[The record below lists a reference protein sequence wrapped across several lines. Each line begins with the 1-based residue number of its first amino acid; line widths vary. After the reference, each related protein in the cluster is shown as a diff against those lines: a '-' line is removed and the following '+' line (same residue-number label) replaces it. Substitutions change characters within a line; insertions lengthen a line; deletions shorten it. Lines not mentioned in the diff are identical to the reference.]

1 MIRILSVAAALA
13 VGATVVYAG
22 TDVVDQRQ
30 RAMKALASAAK
41 APGAV
46 LKGEAKFEL
55 DTIHS
60 SIAVFQDQV
69 AKLKDLWPDDSKD
82 GETNAL
88 PAVWDK
94 KSEFLDL
101 FDKFEADV
109 KTASEKIKDEDSF
122 KAEWPKVMSNCGGCH
137 KQYRKPQ

>member
-1 MIRILSVAAALA
+1 MIRILSVAAAIA
-13 VGATVVYAG
+13 VSATVVYAG
-22 TDVVDQRQ
+22 ADFIDQRQ
-30 RAMKALASAAK
+30 RAMKALANAAK

-55 DTIHS
+55 DKVHS
-60 SIAVFQDQV
+60 SLAVFKEQA

-94 KSEFLDL
+94 KSEFLAL

-109 KTASEKIKDEDSF
+109 QTASEKIKDEDSF